1 MYQKP
6 DGKYEMVD
14 GQQRSRTIYRFVH
27 GQIKSSKDTGEKFFS
42 ECNTEEILKYRLPF
56 IIIKNLLKGDSL
68 NNFYVLINKKG
79 KHLNTPELYK
89 SEYFD
94 TTFYKLSEK
103 VLSYQGLIN
112 LDLFTDATSKR
123 MNDRAYIEELLAYLK
138 EGIKDKKSAVEQ
150 IYKENDLTKEESATI
165 ERQFEKII
173 DRINILNKISP
184 INKTRYKQKNDF
196 YTLFNFVN
204 ENIKT
209 DTKLLEHQYQ
219 ILLVLNGKDRNGI
232 QFISPSNEECEA
244 LKEYALNCVTQSNS
258 KKSRENRLTFFN
270 SILKNRDLE
279 NNDLF
284 EDVYNYLEDVFG
296 EQNVRTIKISEYELL
311 DPSTLKFD

>member
-1 MYQKP
+1 
-6 DGKYEMVD
+6 MVD